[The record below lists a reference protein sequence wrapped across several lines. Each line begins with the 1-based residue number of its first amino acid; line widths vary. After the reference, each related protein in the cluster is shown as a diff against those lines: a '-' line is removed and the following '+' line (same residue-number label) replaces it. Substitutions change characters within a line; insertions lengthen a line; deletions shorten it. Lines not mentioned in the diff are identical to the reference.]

1 MISAIARAIGQLPD
15 PAFRRVLFRSLGLT
29 IAVFI
34 ALFVGIW
41 YSLGGLDLTT
51 IGWISWLPDLILDPL
66 NWAISIIAY
75 AVPLLLFPAVAS
87 FFVSLFLDEIVE
99 AVEER
104 YYPTDPKGPGLPLA
118 ETLMVSA
125 KFSLMVI
132 VVNIIALPFYLI
144 PGINLLIYYSVNGY
158 LLSREYYELV
168 ALTHVKPADAAAL
181 AATAKGRIFFT
192 GVIIAFFFTIP
203 IVNFFAPLI
212 GAAAMVHVFKSLGP
226 RG

>member
-1 MISAIARAIGQLPD
+1 MISAIVRAIGQLPD
-15 PAFRRVLFRSLGLT
+15 PAFRRVLVRALALT
-29 IAVFI
+29 VGVFV
-34 ALFVGIW
+34 ALFAGIW

-51 IGWISWLPDLILDPL
+51 IGWLSWLPDLILDPL

-104 YYPTDPKGPGLPLA
+104 HYPTDPKGPGLPLA
-118 ETLMVSA
+118 DTLMVSA

-132 VVNIIALPFYLI
+132 LVNIIALPFYLI

-226 RG
+226 RA